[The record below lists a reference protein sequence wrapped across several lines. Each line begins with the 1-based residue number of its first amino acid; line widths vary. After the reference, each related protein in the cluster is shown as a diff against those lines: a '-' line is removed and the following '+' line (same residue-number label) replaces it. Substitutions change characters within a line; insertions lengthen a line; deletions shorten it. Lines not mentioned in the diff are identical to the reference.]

1 MAPRISIVM
10 PVWNGEKYLAAA
22 IESCW
27 AQTFPD
33 FELIVVDDGSTDGT
47 PEILHSYRDERLMI
61 HRLDHGGI
69 VSALN
74 FGIAQGRAEWIA
86 RQDADDV
93 SMPDRIAQQWEAVQN
108 NPKAAL
114 CFTDVSL
121 LNESDEKVGRA
132 RLPRTRA
139 LIALR
144 LCFQCPIVHS
154 TVLFRKDTFAAA
166 GRYNPTE
173 RHAEDYALWG
183 RMLERGHFVA
193 LPDRLVQ
200 LRVHARSV
208 SKQNLETQLALTL
221 HIAAQHCARFMRLDV
236 NDATRAAKILAR
248 VPGQATRRDWL
259 WFLSRCAPRLRWWSG
274 EAFAWLALQTARR
287 NLDVG
292 V

>member
-1 MAPRISIVM
+1 MTPRISLVM
-10 PVWNGEKYLAAA
+10 PVWNGEKYLATA

-27 AQTFPD
+27 TQTFPD
-33 FELIVVDDGSTDGT
+33 FELIVVDDGSCDGT
-47 PEILHSYRDERLMI
+47 SEILHSYRDERLKVY
-61 HRLDHGGI
+61 RLDHGGI
-69 VSALN
+69 VNALN
-74 FGIAQGRAEWIA
+74 FGIAQSRAEWIA

-108 NPKAAL
+108 NPKAVL

-144 LCFQCPIVHS
+144 LCFQCPIAHS

-166 GRYNPTE
+166 GGYKATE

-183 RMLERGHFVA
+183 RMLERGDFIA
-193 LPDRLVQ
+193 LPVRLVQ
-200 LRVHARSV
+200 FRVHAQSV
-208 SKQNLETQLALTL
+208 SKQNLETQLALTSG
-221 HIAAQHCARFMRLDV
+221 IAAEHCARFMRLDV
-236 NDATRAAKILAR
+236 NDATRAARILAR
-248 VPGQATRRDWL
+248 VPGESSRKDWC
-259 WFLSRCAPRLRWWSG
+259 WFISCCAPRLRWWSAEG
-274 EAFAWLALQTARR
+274 AAWLAWQTAKRSLR
-287 NLDVG
+287 MG